1 MIVGIEKIK
10 GSEFN
15 FPIAHANEAVY
26 KVESVNTLDKVG
38 SSNGNWGAVV
48 LAKFEN
54 KGTNYLVPQHVVF
67 SIEYDTEIVPTYKIT
82 AMTNEG
88 YNGRVE
94 VNNGALKT
102 PELFF
107 KVLKSLAEIINQ
119 KM

>member
-38 SSNGNWGAVV
+38 SSNGNWGAVI

-54 KGTNYLVPQHVVF
+54 KGTNYLVPPHVVF
-67 SIEYDTEIVPTYKIT
+67 SIEYDTSVIPTYKIS

-88 YNGRVE
+88 YNGKIE
-94 VNNGALKT
+94 VSNGALKT

-107 KVLKSLAEIINQ
+107 KTLKMIAEVINQ
-119 KM
+119 QI